1 MKLIID
7 IPDKDYEF
15 IKDIQTLVIGSR
27 GNCKTLQ
34 YNVITAIKNGVP
46 YEERPH
52 GEWVLK
58 EPDYD
63 NDGGNNLYECSICH
77 HYDTHS
83 DSKEVPYCW
92 YCGADMR
99 EDADNEVN

>member
-46 YEERPH
+46 YEERPK
-52 GEWVLK
+52 GEWIMNK
-58 EPDYD
+58 
-63 NDGGNNLYECSICH
+63 
-77 HYDTHS
+77 T
-83 DSKEVPYCW
+83 SKRGRNYTCTNCEKISRNKFSFCPN
-92 YCGADMR
+92 CGAEMEEAEND
-99 EDADNEVN
+99 